1 MRQPTMNRLSNI
13 NNPYQTEAKRVLCV
27 CSAGLL
33 RSPTAAVVLQ
43 REFGF
48 NTRSCGIDEEYALI
62 DCDEVLL
69 NWADQIVVMEAW
81 MIGEISPH
89 FREQVIVLDVPDKF
103 PYMDKELQRLII
115 ERYNERNTS

>member
-1 MRQPTMNRLSNI
+1 MRQPTMNKLSNI
-13 NNPYQTEAKRVLCV
+13 NNPYQTRARRVLCV

-48 NTRSCGIDEEYALI
+48 NTRSCGINEEYALI

-69 NWADQIVVMEAW
+69 NWADQIVVMEEW

-89 FREQVIVLDVPDKF
+89 FRDKVIALDVPDKF
-103 PYMDKELQRLII
+103 SYMDKELQRLII
-115 ERYNERNTS
+115 ERYNERNPS